1 MFPSS
6 PVQKIF
12 RNEEKYYEML
22 IDKSIGTYNLF
33 PYHLSDVIT
42 KGLRVTAFNYYIE
55 VISHLLKLDKSY
67 DTLPNFTAA
76 DILRVLGIGRNEYL
90 FILSEIKTK
99 NTSKLFRKPN
109 PTQFLPKF
117 PVRINIEEWW
127 QMEIGM
133 VLESDI
139 KYVNEKERAVIDDLI
154 DFGPQFAG
162 NIDFNVVHSLYRKG
176 LIFLEVPISGEIRF
190 DNDDYDDLQLFS

>member
-1 MFPSS
+1 MSFQILNNTQKDYEKYVFSYS
-6 PVQKIF
+6 LKNQLRYRGNLSELCHQIVYKTDNDNQHSFSLLVHKIF

-22 IDKSIGTYNLF
+22 IEKSIGNYNLF
-33 PYHLSDVIT
+33 PYHLSDVIS

-55 VISHLLKLDKSY
+55 VIAHLLRLDKSY

-76 DILRVLGIGRNEYL
+76 DILRVLGLGRNEYL

-109 PTQFLPKF
+109 PIQFLPKF

-127 QMEIGM
+127 QVEIGL
-133 VLESDI
+133 VLESGS
-139 KYVNEKERAVIDDLI
+139 ELC
-154 DFGPQFAG
+154 
-162 NIDFNVVHSLYRKG
+162 SLT
-176 LIFLEVPISGEIRF
+176 F
-190 DNDDYDDLQLFS
+190 